1 MVTLYVT
8 SSPGNMGKT
17 AICAGLGQHLLNEGH
32 RIGFLKPVLADKTA
46 DGDGAFMKHVLALEE
61 TIDSICPVIN
71 NQNNLAN
78 SVKQACDQVSR
89 GKDVVVIEG
98 MPIEA
103 SYEAVEALDAKVL
116 IVEGYSKEL
125 PGAKLID
132 GYQKFEEHLLGVVIN
147 KVPSSKLEQV
157 HNEASAQL
165 GEAGI
170 NVLGVLPE
178 DRALLALTIGELAEH
193 LQGKILN
200 NNEKLAELVENF
212 MLGAM
217 VVDPGPDYFGRK
229 DNKAVIVR
237 SNRPDMQ
244 LAALETST
252 KCLILSGDTAP
263 IPSVLY
269 QAEAKKVP
277 IILTSSD
284 ATATVKTIEDALS
297 QTRFNQEK
305 KLPRLTD
312 MIKQYFNFPALYQG
326 LGLAG

>member
-8 SSPGNMGKT
+8 SSQGNAGKT
-17 AICAGLGQHLLNEGH
+17 AICAGLGQYLLNKGQ
-32 RIGFLKPVLADKTA
+32 RVGFLKPTPADKAA
-46 DGDGAFMKHVLALEE
+46 DGDGAFMKHILALEE
-61 TIDSICPVIN
+61 ALDSICPVISD
-71 NQNNLAN
+71 QNNLAN
-78 SVKQACDQVSR
+78 SVKQAYDQISR

-103 SYEAVEALDAKVL
+103 SYGAVEALDAKVL
-116 IVEGYSKEL
+116 IIEAYSKEL
-125 PGAKLID
+125 PEAKLID
-132 GYQKFEEHLLGVVIN
+132 SYKKFGEYLLGVVIN
-147 KVPSSKLEQV
+147 KVPRGKLEQV
-157 HNEASAQL
+157 HKEVSAQL

-178 DRALLALTIGELAEH
+178 DRALFALTIGELAEH

-237 SNRPDMQ
+237 SDRPDMQ

-252 KCLILSGDTAP
+252 KCLILGGDTAP
-263 IPSVLY
+263 IPAVLY
-269 QAEAKKVP
+269 QAETKKVP
-277 IILTSSD
+277 IISTGND
-284 ATATVKTIEDALS
+284 AIATVKTIENALS

-305 KLPRLTD
+305 KLLRLTEI
-312 MIKQYFNFPALYQG
+312 MKQHFNFPALCQG
-326 LGLAG
+326 LGLAK